1 MAGDK
6 AGARVPAGIER
17 HFEWSQATIVAL
29 LAGAMFV
36 LFSIS
41 LSGFLTPSNLITL
54 VRNVAVLGILGIGM
68 ATVVIGRGIDLSMIP
83 IMAVTVAFLFV
94 LVSAGVPLSAA
105 ILIAAGAALLLGALN
120 GVLIA
125 YVEIPALFTTL
136 ALGTVA
142 LGLGQYF
149 VFGSVS
155 VTAPRAIG
163 WLSSLGTGRIAGIP
177 LSIILFLALAV
188 AIHLLL
194 KYTHKGRFLFA
205 VGDNPAAA
213 RNAGVPVRPLIVIQY
228 ALVALLAFFA
238 GLIMATAVNEMNT
251 RIVYSTLPYDVILV
265 VVIGGVGLSGGKG
278 GMHNVVVGTLLIGIL
293 ANGMTI
299 MDLTNT
305 TQKIIQSMVL
315 LLAIIIDGIVNPR
328 DEQVSQQGDI

>member
-6 AGARVPAGIER
+6 AGAHVSALIGRR
-17 HFEWSQATIVAL
+17 FEWSQATIVAL

-36 LFSIS
+36 LFSVF
-41 LSGFLTPSNLITL
+41 LNGFLTPSNLITL

-83 IMAVTVAFLFV
+83 IMAVTVALLFV

-149 VFGSVS
+149 VFDSVS

-163 WLSSLGTGRIAGIP
+163 LLSSLGTGRIAGIP

-188 AIHLLL
+188 AVHLLL

-238 GLIMATAVNEMNT
+238 GLIMATAVNEINT

-278 GMHNVVVGTLLIGIL
+278 GMHNVIVGTLLIGIL